1 MLRTPNLI
9 IPINSK
15 TTFTD
20 GPPSGRAWKVK
31 DIRLDTWTVRA
42 IDVTIDR
49 RVVGRWANFAQD
61 YGSHLGSVSQSYG
74 TDSLPRYLFKR
85 GVWPGYPVADGQS
98 ITLTNTVGSNCNG
111 MLVVDEYDA
120 SDIRRDMTNGSDAS
134 EMVYVCYG
142 STGASISAAG
152 EYQYT
157 SASMPTGF
165 VTFPFG
171 ATVPAGYQA
180 NVLALMFS
188 GRVLNGSTGG
198 WTTSLVGYKFMSQRQ
213 VLFAK
218 DRTYIP
224 CNFTNPGTTSTFYIG
239 FDTSPSGDY
248 TNVSYKEPW
257 IFDSPL
263 VFNEGEDLTIYG
275 EVIVAGTP
283 PALTTSQQLI
293 AAIIN
298 MKKR

>member
-1 MLRTPNLI
+1 V
-9 IPINSK
+9 S
-15 TTFTD
+15 
-20 GPPSGRAWKVK
+20 
-31 DIRLDTWTVRA
+31 
-42 IDVTIDR
+42 IDR
-49 RVVGRWANFAQD
+49 RVVGRWANFATD
-61 YGSHLGSVSQSYG
+61 YGSHLGSTSQAYS
-74 TDSLPRYLFKR
+74 TDSLPRYLFTK
-85 GVWPGYPVADGQS
+85 GVWPGYPVAEGQS
-98 ITLTNTVGSNCNG
+98 VTLTNTVGANFSG

-120 SDIRRDMTNGSDAS
+120 SDIRRDMVNGSDAS
-134 EMVYVCYG
+134 EMIYVCYG
-142 STGASISAAG
+142 STGAGINAAG
-152 EYQYT
+152 EYQYS
-157 SASMPTGF
+157 SAFMPTGF

-171 ATVPAGYQA
+171 STVPAGYQA

-188 GRVLNGSTGG
+188 GRVLNGATSGY
-198 WTTSLVGYKFMSQRQ
+198 TTSLTGYKFMSQRQ

-224 CNFTNPGTTSTFYIG
+224 CNMTNPGVVSTFYIG

-248 TNVSYKEPW
+248 TNVSYKHPW
-257 IFDSPL
+257 FFDTPL

-283 PALTTSQQLI
+283 PSLSTSQQII